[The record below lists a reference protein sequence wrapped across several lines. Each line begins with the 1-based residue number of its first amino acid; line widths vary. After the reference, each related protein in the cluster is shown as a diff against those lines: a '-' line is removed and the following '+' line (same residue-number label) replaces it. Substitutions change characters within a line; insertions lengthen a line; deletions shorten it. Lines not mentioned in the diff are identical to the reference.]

1 MVISLMAWTNSV
13 YVDIACV
20 LSMLYAN
27 IVMWQLIHHYALE
40 FNFQHLEHA
49 YILAFGISVYF
60 LYVGNFRNLIELWPS
75 HFTSENLKQRFICW
89 NYQRNGHGQSRVNAM
104 C

>member
-1 MVISLMAWTNSV
+1 MISLMAWTNSV

-27 IVMWQLIHHYALE
+27 IVMRQLIHHYAVE

-49 YILAFGISVYF
+49 YILAFGISVYIF
-60 LYVGNFRNLIELWPS
+60 C
-75 HFTSENLKQRFICW
+75 TSATFET
-89 NYQRNGHGQSRVNAM
+89 
-104 C
+104 

>member
-1 MVISLMAWTNSV
+1 MISLMAWTNSV

-27 IVMWQLIHHYALE
+27 IVMRQLIHHYAVE

-49 YILAFGISVYF
+49 YILISSV
-60 LYVGNFRNLIELWPS
+60 E
-75 HFTSENLKQRFICW
+75 K
-89 NYQRNGHGQSRVNAM
+89 
-104 C
+104 